1 MTQEQK
7 QKIGEGDYEIMKSY
21 MNNPTPSDTFIE
33 GKISE
38 FHEIFKGANGWQ
50 GGEDT
55 MILVNGIKDFLKSS
69 LQEQRQSILEE
80 IEKVIISFDDKK
92 EEIIKGQRFLIDDK
106 EKLPFG
112 YPYPDTKEKYIISKI
127 KQLLK

>member
-38 FHEIFKGANGWQ
+38 FHEIFKGANGC
-50 GGEDT
+50 
-55 MILVNGIKDFLKSS
+55 VS
-69 LQEQRQSILEE
+69 
-80 IEKVIISFDDKK
+80 
-92 EEIIKGQRFLIDDK
+92 
-106 EKLPFG
+106 
-112 YPYPDTKEKYIISKI
+112 
-127 KQLLK
+127 